1 MMQRASIVVF
11 VGLVLVPHLVAE
23 PLVEG
28 RVRLSSGEAALAAQV
43 MVFDL
48 TALQRGPVAQATT
61 DADGHFALPLAS
73 LGGHARPQGFALG
86 QNYPNP
92 FNPSTVI
99 PYQLLTAAHVR
110 LEVFNVLGQR
120 IETLVNEER
129 PAGIHT
135 AVWDATDAASQAVAA
150 GVYIY
155 RLRGA
160 GMELTR
166 RMVLI
171 DGQAGT
177 AGTVLP
183 VSVGEALESTVN
195 ATSESAERTYGIV
208 VSGTGVVPYVDA
220 AFEVWAGMAPVEFVV
235 ESVEELPRG
244 KALTCGI
251 LGDVNS
257 DGQVDL
263 ADALLVVVFN
273 LDPSITAPN
282 NGNIGLGDVTND
294 GQVNLADLLAIM
306 TYITN
311 PTDASLPTGI
321 GQAATRVNWVAGPI
335 RRLTNDAG
343 VAYDANPVWSPSG
356 SYIYFKSS
364 GFDEFEVFGED
375 GDPGIYFLEVNDRRF
390 SFPYL
395 DKIFP
400 SERYGVPVWSPDG
413 RYVAFDFESDG
424 NRDIYVIDTE
434 TEAVTEAVRRL
445 TDNSEA
451 DWDPA
456 WSPDGKYIAFV
467 SERGGGR
474 DIYVMD
480 ADGEDEYLRRLTN
493 KSDWDPVWSWES
505 WDPTWSPDGE
515 YIAFVSGPYLEPSIY
530 LMDADGSNVR
540 QLTYGGVDPAW
551 SPDGQ
556 YIAFVSASAGNI
568 HIPNIYVIDADGSN
582 DYRLTHDD
590 RYDGD
595 PAWSPDGPAWSP
607 DGQYIAFVSSR
618 DGDDEIYVMEL
629 LGSCK

>member
-1 MMQRASIVVF
+1 MMKRASIVAF
-11 VGLVLVPHLVAE
+11 VGLVLAAYGDAD

-28 RVRLSSGEAALAAQV
+28 RVLLSSGEAAVAAQV

-48 TALQRGPVAQATT
+48 ANLQRGPVAQATT

-73 LGGHARPQGFALG
+73 LDGQALPQGFALG

-99 PYQLLTAAHVR
+99 PYQLPTAAHVR
-110 LEVFNVLGQR
+110 LEVFNVLGQHLA
-120 IETLVNEER
+120 TLVDGER

-135 AVWDATDAASQAVAA
+135 AMWDATDAAGQAVAA

-160 GMELTR
+160 GVELTR
-166 RMVLI
+166 RMVLV

-177 AGTVLP
+177 AGTGLP
-183 VSVGEALESTVN
+183 VSVGEALRSAVD
-195 ATSESAERTYGIV
+195 ATSEPAERTYGIV

-220 AFEVWAGMAPVEFVV
+220 AFEVRAGMAPVEFVV
-235 ESVEELPRG
+235 ESVEKLPRG

-251 LGDVNS
+251 LGDVNN

-273 LDPSITAPN
+273 LDPSVTAPN
-282 NGNIGLGDVTND
+282 NGNIGLGDVTDD
-294 GQVNLADLLAIM
+294 GQVNLTDLLAIM

-311 PTDASLPTGI
+311 PADASLPMGI

-356 SYIYFKSS
+356 SSIYFKSS
-364 GFDEFEVFGED
+364 GFDEFEVLGED
-375 GDPGIYFLEVNDRRF
+375 GDPGIYRLVINDRRF

-400 SERYGVPVWSPDG
+400 SEHYGVPVWSPDG

-434 TEAVTEAVRRL
+434 TDAVRRL

-451 DWDPA
+451 DHSLT
-456 WSPDGKYIAFV
+456 WSPDGTQIAFV
-467 SERGGGR
+467 SERTGSS

-480 ADGEDEYLRRLTN
+480 ADGEDEYLRRLAN

-505 WDPTWSPDGE
+505 WDPAWSPDGK
-515 YIAFVSGPYLEPSIY
+515 YIAFVSGPYFEPSIY

-551 SPDGQ
+551 SPDGK

-590 RYDGD
+590 RYDGN

-607 DGQYIAFVSSR
+607 DGTQIAFVSSR